1 MAVIFADGF
10 DWYATADLPLRW
22 TDTTAYGAN
31 LLIGPTYAR
40 SPSGQGLLFLSG
52 NSNARLIKSFGSN
65 YTQGVIG
72 FAIRTAGTWVSRQLV
87 LVLDGATEQFSIRTN
102 ASSVL
107 TVQQGATVK
116 ATGSTVLA
124 ANTWYYV
131 ECKFTAHGAA
141 GVAEVKLNGASE
153 IASTSS
159 LDLTGTANNYW
170 NGVSLA
176 PASNSYS
183 PSFDDLYILDPTTG
197 TNTDFLGPVQVVARY
212 PDGNGNA
219 SSWTPNGGSNM
230 GCVSEPYQDGNG
242 SFVQSATANQIDTY
256 TMQNLPAA
264 AGSVFAVAQH
274 TVAAQDGGA
283 ARTIAP
289 VYRIGGTDY
298 VGANVNTGASY
309 QFFTEIADVSPATSA
324 AWDVAEVDGLESGFK
339 LIA

>member
-1 MAVIFADGF
+1 MTVIFMDGF
-10 DWYATADLPLRW
+10 DWYLTADIEKRW
-22 TDTTAYGAN
+22 TTGGMAAVS
-31 LLIGPTYAR
+31 PSYAR
-40 SPSGQGLLFLSG
+40 SPSGQGVYLNGTNVTTLGKTFS
-52 NSNARLIKSFGSN
+52 SN
-65 YTQGVIG
+65 YTSGLVG
-72 FAIRTAGTWVSRQLV
+72 FAFQAAATASKTGILV
-87 LVLDGATEQFSIRTN
+87 ILDGTTEQCSIRTN
-102 ASSVL
+102 ASGVI
-107 TVQQGATVK
+107 TVNQGTTVK
-116 ATGSTVLA
+116 ATGTTVLSN
-124 ANTWYYV
+124 NTWYYI
-131 ECKFTAHGAA
+131 EFKFTIHGST
-141 GVAEVKLNGASE
+141 GVAEVKLNGAAE

-170 NGVSLA
+170 NGVRFGVVNGGSV
-176 PASNSYS
+176 SQGSY
-183 PSFDDLYILDPTTG
+183 DDLYVLDTASG
-197 TNTDFLGPVQVVARY
+197 SNTDFLGPVQVVARY